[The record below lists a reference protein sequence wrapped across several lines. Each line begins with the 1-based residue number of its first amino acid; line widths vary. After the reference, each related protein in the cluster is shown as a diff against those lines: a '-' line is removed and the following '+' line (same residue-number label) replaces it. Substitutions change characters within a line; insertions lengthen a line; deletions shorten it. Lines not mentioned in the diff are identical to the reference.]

1 MGREERGKERERERE
16 KGGEKCQEFCPRG
29 NLSLRKVYSAI
40 AFFLFFF
47 FFYATGSFRG
57 NNFRNVTII
66 TRATLLYL
74 SKNIYIYIS
83 DSGSNEM
90 DGLISLSIGRGFLSP
105 WRPFLEG

>member
-1 MGREERGKERERERE
+1 MGREERGKERKRERERE

-40 AFFLFFF
+40 AFFP

-74 SKNIYIYIS
+74 SKNIYIS

-90 DGLISLSIGRGFLSP
+90 DGLISLSIGRGFLS
-105 WRPFLEG
+105 RGAHF